1 MKKLQ
6 KKRWVKNMPEICRF
20 LGIIIMINYNDHA
33 PPHFHAKY
41 AGYEITVDIKTR
53 VITGKFPPRALKLV
67 LEWAEYQ
74 EARLLEDWERAKNR
88 LPLLKIEPLE

>member
-1 MKKLQ
+1 
-6 KKRWVKNMPEICRF
+6 MPEICRF